1 MTRDDVEKESKIIAI
16 EKAEEEKKKPKKPRS
31 KRQWQNTLTPSKP
44 VSNAP
49 ARRSKAEMFVTD
61 EDFQMS
67 NKALGEILFEASLP
81 KVQSDEEL
89 YQRFVDYFNRCMESH
104 RIPTVEECMLCTGYA
119 YQYLNEIRTGRKKPG
134 WVTRETPSIIAWAFE
149 IVKAYDAKMVM
160 AGKLP
165 QIPYIFRS
173 KNYYNMSDRTEVQIT
188 AGMGNEQEMNADEI
202 MKRYSVETTFTDQQ
216 DKAQNRDD
224 GQQA

>member
-1 MTRDDVEKESKIIAI
+1 MNKDDVERESKIIAL
-16 EKAEEEKKKPKKPRS
+16 EKAKEEKKKPKKPP
-31 KRQWQNTLTPSKP
+31 KRRQFIGPNGNQKNL
-44 VSNAP
+44 P
-49 ARRSKAEMFVTD
+49 AKKSKAEMFVTD
-61 EDFQMS
+61 EDFDLS

-89 YQRFVDYFNRCMESH
+89 YQRFVDYFKRCMETS
-104 RIPTVEECMLCTGYA
+104 RIPTVEEAMLCTGYA
-119 YQYLNEIRTGRKKPG
+119 YQYLNGIRTGRNKPG

-173 KNYYNMSDRTEVQIT
+173 KNYYGLSDKTEVEIT
-188 AGMGNEQEMNADEI
+188 ANTNAEAEMDAEEI
-202 MKRYSVETTFTDQQ
+202 MKRYAVEVTFTDEG
-216 DKAQNRDD
+216 KGD
-224 GQQA
+224 GKS

>member
-1 MTRDDVEKESKIIAI
+1 MAKGGKVGIMNKDDVERESKIIAL
-16 EKAEEEKKKPKKPRS
+16 EKAKAEERKPKKPGS
-31 KRQWQNTLTPSKP
+31 EKASPPGKNL
-44 VSNAP
+44 P
-49 ARRSKAEMFVTD
+49 AKKSKAEMFVTD
-61 EDFQMS
+61 EDFDLS

-89 YQRFVDYFNRCMESH
+89 YQRFVDYFRRCMETS

-119 YQYLNEIRTGRKKPG
+119 YQYLNGIRTGRNKPG

-173 KNYYNMSDRTEVQIT
+173 KNYYGLSDKTEVEIT
-188 AGMGNEQEMNADEI
+188 ANTNAEAEMNAEEI
-202 MKRYSVETTFTDQQ
+202 MKRYAVEVTFADEGKTDG
-216 DKAQNRDD
+216 KS
-224 GQQA
+224 